1 MSTIKFDFRHNY
13 RRGERREAASAAYQ
27 WDLGHEA
34 EIYVPATATY
44 EVHYTRPGWSE
55 TEDYAVESCT
65 AVADGG
71 YKLIAHIPNKYFE
84 TSGELG
90 LYIVGSA
97 DDHVITTYEGYIT
110 ILGRKEPEDY
120 TDDDPE
126 NGAETIIEK
135 AREYANQSEAWA
147 VGEIDGEP
155 VPSTE
160 PQYHNNAKYYLEQAA
175 AEATAAAASAAA
187 AAQSAAAV
195 DFASIAPQFSASTA
209 YSAGDYVYYNELLY
223 CFTADHAAGS
233 WTGTDATQVTVGEE
247 LDDLKGAMSNVEGT
261 LITDTASGA
270 IATFPDGAD
279 NFPVKDLKV
288 WIEPVQDLHG
298 YDHPWPEGGGK
309 NIFNYDAWRPDIKRG
324 TAVYE
329 NNGVT
334 LTATSNDC
342 YTDYG
347 STYSSDAR
355 IPITEGETI
364 TLCWEETTNTEGMVY
379 IFPNGTESG
388 LVSVNNANAKKL
400 SYTAGSG
407 VTYVTFRIGT
417 GYSGNTIY
425 YKNIQV
431 VKGTTVPTSFSPY
444 SNICPISGFTGCNV
458 SRTGKN
464 LFDYNTDMA
473 SGTNHQV
480 TFTFN
485 VDKTWTVNGT
495 ATNGASDWLLWD
507 ITKDDLPSG
516 TYIISREIA
525 SSNVQ
530 LYIDIRK
537 NNTRVGQ
544 ITNMLNIE
552 EYEFAIDWDCGDYDL
567 LRVGLYV
574 NNGVSVSN
582 VIVKPMLRL
591 ASILDSAYEPRVSNL
606 FPISFPTSAGTVY
619 GGTLD
624 VTTGVLTV
632 NRIAYSFTGDERID
646 CHDKGLNNQRY
657 ALMINTSGYIQLPIF
672 KWPLE
677 AGDMSSSHFK
687 WTSSMATSYGAWR
700 ISQDRWLIFT
710 DAGSTHKYAD
720 ATEFKAYLAEQ
731 YSLGTPVQISYII
744 AEPITYQ
751 CTPTEVR
758 TLLGLNNIWADAG
771 LIDLTY
777 RADTKLYI
785 EQLTKPDADMI
796 ADANITSGSYFMVGN
811 GLYLAT
817 ANIANGSAIVVGTNC
832 TRTNLAEALNTI
844 NA

>member
-347 STYSSDAR
+347 STYSSDANQTER
-355 IPITEGETI
+355 NQSQISSDNAKLWADLEKKTHADRDKYASKSSNSSSNIDSKSSGKNTQSNYGREDLSCPICEGLHDFENADYKDAKYRDETI
-364 TLCWEETTNTEGMVY
+364 AWNKWRSNLQNRIMDDSDIDADYGTIFYFSFTVDNNRNISNVRVISTNLWDKESTEVVRRAIIHLKGKP
-379 IFPNGTESG
+379 ILNFPPNTNRSSIKFTGG
-388 LVSVNNANAKKL
+388 FV
-400 SYTAGSG
+400 
-407 VTYVTFRIGT
+407 IGT
-417 GYSGNTIY
+417 TSQYSTPG
-425 YKNIQV
+425 
-431 VKGTTVPTSFSPY
+431 
-444 SNICPISGFTGCNV
+444 
-458 SRTGKN
+458 
-464 LFDYNTDMA
+464 DYNDFE
-473 SGTNHQV
+473 HV
-480 TFTFN
+480 
-485 VDKTWTVNGT
+485 
-495 ATNGASDWLLWD
+495 
-507 ITKDDLPSG
+507 
-516 TYIISREIA
+516 
-525 SSNVQ
+525 
-530 LYIDIRK
+530 
-537 NNTRVGQ
+537 
-544 ITNMLNIE
+544 
-552 EYEFAIDWDCGDYDL
+552 
-567 LRVGLYV
+567 
-574 NNGVSVSN
+574 
-582 VIVKPMLRL
+582 RL
-591 ASILDSAYEPRVSNL
+591 
-606 FPISFPTSAGTVY
+606 
-619 GGTLD
+619 
-624 VTTGVLTV
+624 
-632 NRIAYSFTGDERID
+632 
-646 CHDKGLNNQRY
+646 
-657 ALMINTSGYIQLPIF
+657 
-672 KWPLE
+672 
-677 AGDMSSSHFK
+677 
-687 WTSSMATSYGAWR
+687 
-700 ISQDRWLIFT
+700 
-710 DAGSTHKYAD
+710 
-720 ATEFKAYLAEQ
+720 Q
-731 YSLGTPVQISYII
+731 Y
-744 AEPITYQ
+744 
-751 CTPTEVR
+751 
-758 TLLGLNNIWADAG
+758 
-771 LIDLTY
+771 
-777 RADTKLYI
+777 
-785 EQLTKPDADMI
+785 
-796 ADANITSGSYFMVGN
+796 
-811 GLYLAT
+811 
-817 ANIANGSAIVVGTNC
+817 
-832 TRTNLAEALNTI
+832 
-844 NA
+844 